1 MHCSSQT
8 AWTSP
13 LNRLCSTSSSA
24 PAASIRW
31 RRRRGAAPNMTS
43 FELETIAFEGDLVAS
58 MERMHPRFEDWPV
71 VYTIDNQR
79 DVYVGESQ
87 HVAKRMRQH
96 LANPGKQSLRRVRV
110 IIDERFN
117 KSVCLDLESTLI
129 RWFSGDEQFMV
140 MNRNDGIVNADYY
153 SRDDYSQTFED
164 VFEARHAEG
173 RVTPSTPEHRR
184 DAT

>member
-1 MHCSSQT
+1 
-8 AWTSP
+8 
-13 LNRLCSTSSSA
+13 
-24 PAASIRW
+24 
-31 RRRRGAAPNMTS
+31 
-43 FELETIAFEGDLVAS
+43 

-96 LANPGKQSLRRVRV
+96 RANPAKQSLRRVRV

-129 RWFSGDEQFMV
+129 RWFLGDEQIMV
-140 MNRNDGIVNADYY
+140 LKHNVGIVNVYY
-153 SRDDYSQTFED
+153 IHLYDYSHIFE
-164 VFEARHAEG
+164 
-173 RVTPSTPEHRR
+173 
-184 DAT
+184 